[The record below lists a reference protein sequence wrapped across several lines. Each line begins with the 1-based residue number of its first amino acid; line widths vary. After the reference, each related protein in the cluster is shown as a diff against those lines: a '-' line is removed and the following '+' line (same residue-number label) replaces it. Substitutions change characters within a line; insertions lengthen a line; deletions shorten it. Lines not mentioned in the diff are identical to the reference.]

1 MLVVTGATGAL
12 GRAIVDQLLTRI
24 PAAKIVAS
32 VRDPV
37 KAGDLAARG
46 VHVRQADF
54 ADAAS
59 IARAFEG
66 ATKVLIVSLPLPT
79 SIAVPQHRAAIEAA
93 RAAGAGRIL
102 YTSQMGADPRSAF
115 SPMHTHAATEDLLHG
130 CGVPFT
136 SLRNGFYLTSALHMF
151 GDGLRAGEVAA
162 PEDGPIAWT
171 THGDLAEA
179 AAIAMTSE
187 ALDGISAPLTA
198 GEALTLEQLAA
209 IASEVTGRAV
219 RRVVVSDEAYRGT
232 LVANGLPTPVAD
244 MLVGI
249 FAASRR
255 GAFSRTDATLGRL
268 IGHAPIEVKEVL
280 GKALVSA
287 AT

>member
-12 GRAIVDQLLTRI
+12 GRAIVDRLLTRV
-24 PAAKIVAS
+24 PATQIVAS
-32 VRDPV
+32 VRDPA

-59 IARAFEG
+59 VARVFAG

-79 SIAVPQHRAAIEAA
+79 SVAVPQHRVAIEAA
-93 RAAGAGRIL
+93 RAAGAGRIF
-102 YTSQMGADPRSAF
+102 YTSQMGSDPRSAF
-115 SPMHTHAATEDLLHG
+115 PPMHTHAATEDLLHD

-136 SLRNGFYLTSALHMF
+136 SLRNGFYIASALAMF
-151 GDGLRAGEVAA
+151 GHGLRAGEVAA
-162 PEDGPIAWT
+162 PEDGPVAWT

-179 AAIAMTSE
+179 AAIAMTSDV
-187 ALDGISAPLTA
+187 LDGISAPLTA

-219 RRVVVSDEAYRGT
+219 RRVVVSDDAYRGT
-232 LVANGLPTPVAD
+232 LVASGLPAPVAD
-244 MLVGI
+244 MFVGMI
-249 FAASRR
+249 EASRR
-255 GAFSRTDATLGRL
+255 GAFSRTDATLSRL
-268 IGHAPIEVKEVL
+268 IGHPPVDVKEAL
-280 GKALVSA
+280 GKALR
-287 AT
+287 

>member
-12 GRAIVDQLLTRI
+12 GRAIVDRLLTRI
-24 PAAKIVAS
+24 PATEIVAS
-32 VRDPV
+32 VRDPA

-46 VHVRQADF
+46 VHVREADF

-59 IARAFEG
+59 VARAFAG

-79 SIAVPQHRAAIEAA
+79 SIAVPQHRVAIEAA

-115 SPMHTHAATEDLLHG
+115 PPMHTHAATEDLLRD

-136 SLRNGFYLTSALHMF
+136 SLRNGFYIASALELF
-151 GDGLRAGEVAA
+151 GHGLRAGEVAA
-162 PEDGPIAWT
+162 PEDGPVAWT

-179 AAIAMTSE
+179 AAIAMTSD

-209 IASEVTGRAV
+209 LASEVTGRAV
-219 RRVVVSDEAYRGT
+219 RRVVVSDDAFRGA
-232 LVANGLPTPVAD
+232 LVASGLPAPVAD
-244 MLVGI
+244 MLVGMI
-249 FAASRR
+249 EASRH

-268 IGHAPIEVKEVL
+268 LGHAPVDAKAVL
-280 GKALVSA
+280 GKALV
-287 AT
+287 

>member
-12 GRAIVDQLLTRI
+12 GRAIVDRLLTRV
-24 PAAKIVAS
+24 PATEIVAS
-32 VRDPV
+32 VRDPA

-59 IARAFEG
+59 VAGAFAG

-79 SIAVPQHRAAIEAA
+79 SIAVPQHRVAIEAA

-102 YTSQMGADPRSAF
+102 YTSQMGSDPRSAF
-115 SPMHTHAATEDLLHG
+115 SPMHTHAATEDLLRD

-136 SLRNGFYLTSALHMF
+136 ALRNGFYIASALAMF
-151 GDGLRAGEVAA
+151 GRGLRAGEVAA
-162 PEDGPIAWT
+162 PEDGPVAWT

-179 AAIAMTSE
+179 AAVAMTSDAPSD
-187 ALDGISAPLTA
+187 ALNGISAPLTA

-209 IASEVTGRAV
+209 IASEITGRAV
-219 RRVVVSDEAYRGT
+219 RRVVVSDDAYRGA
-232 LVANGLPTPVAD
+232 LVASGLPAPVAD
-244 MLVGI
+244 MLVGMVE
-249 FAASRR
+249 ASRR

-268 IGHAPIEVKEVL
+268 IGRAPVTAKE
-280 GKALVSA
+280 ALVQVLA
-287 AT
+287 

>member
-12 GRAIVDQLLTRI
+12 GRAIVDHLLTRV
-24 PAAKIVAS
+24 PATQIVAS
-32 VRDPV
+32 VRDPA

-59 IARAFEG
+59 VARAFAG

-102 YTSQMGADPRSAF
+102 YTSQMGSDPRSAF
-115 SPMHTHAATEDLLHG
+115 PPMHTHAATEAMLRD

-136 SLRNGFYLTSALHMF
+136 SLRNGFYVASALQMF
-151 GDGLRAGEVAA
+151 GHGLRAGEVAA
-162 PEDGPIAWT
+162 PEDGPVAWT

-179 AAIAMTSE
+179 AAIAMTSD

-219 RRVVVSDEAYRGT
+219 RRVVVSDDAYRDT
-232 LVANGLPTPVAD
+232 LVAGGLAAPVAD
-244 MLVGI
+244 MLVGML
-249 FAASRR
+249 AASRH
-255 GAFSRTDATLGRL
+255 GAFSRTDVALGRL
-268 IGHAPIEVKEVL
+268 IGHAPIAAKEVL
-280 GKALVSA
+280 GKALV
-287 AT
+287 